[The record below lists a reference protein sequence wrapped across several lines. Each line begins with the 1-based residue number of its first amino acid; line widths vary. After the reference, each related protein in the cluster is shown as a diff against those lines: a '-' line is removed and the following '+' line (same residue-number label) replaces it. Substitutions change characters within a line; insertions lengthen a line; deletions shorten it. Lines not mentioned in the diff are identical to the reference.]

1 MTERELKFQVP
12 HACRDALRARLS
24 ALPAPHRRRLVS
36 IYVDTADGC
45 LARHRVALRLRHDG
59 ERWEQTLK
67 AAGDAPVDRLEE
79 NVERPGDWPPDG
91 PPIDPSLHAGTPAFD
106 RLRAALADSA
116 EPTLGA
122 VFVSDFVRLHADLI
136 VDDARIEIAF
146 DEGEL
151 RAEPRGASPHEAAAN
166 GTGVPTLPIREL
178 ELELKSGPSRA
189 LFAAA
194 ADWADRHQLSI
205 DTISK
210 AARGERLARGRLDAP
225 QATRAR
231 IVEFE
236 RGQRPDGR
244 TLLRRWTAVCLEQV
258 LDNASLLAAGEAPA
272 DVEVVHQL
280 RVGLRRLRSVWRE
293 LGRCAGT
300 DIDWQPA
307 AGELFDALGRLRDRD
322 AAVARFAAAIAA
334 AGGRPLDPDEQ
345 ASGPDLRE
353 RIAARPFQH
362 AMLSLLAFALEDDDA
377 GARAGGGGGGS
388 GGGGGGGGDRDGI
401 GLVVRR
407 LRKLHRGLR
416 RAARRFDELSDDD
429 RHRVRKRAKRLRY
442 LAELARPLLSPD
454 DADAL
459 LKRLGRA
466 QRRFGDYQDL
476 RTAVD
481 AYRDAAR
488 GGRHD
493 AWFGV
498 GWLQAQRPRHIA
510 RCHDAL
516 RRLARARLL
525 SAAR

>member
-1 MTERELKFQVP
+1 MAERELKFEVP
-12 HACRDALRARLS
+12 YACRDALRARLS

-67 AAGDAPVDRLEE
+67 AAGDAPIDRFEE
-79 NVERPGDWPPDG
+79 NVERPGDWPSGG

-106 RLRAALADSA
+106 RLRTALADSA
-116 EPTLGA
+116 DPTLKA
-122 VFVSDFVRLHADLI
+122 VFVSDFVRLHADLV

-151 RAEPRGASPHEAAAN
+151 RAGPGDASRDGGAAN
-166 GTGVPTLPIREL
+166 EAGGPTLRIREL
-178 ELELKSGPSRA
+178 ELELKSGPPRA

-194 ADWADRHQLSI
+194 ADWADRYELSI

-210 AARGERLARGRLDAP
+210 SARGERLARGRLDAP
-225 QATRAR
+225 RATRAR

-236 RGQRPDGR
+236 RGECPDGR

-258 LDNASLLAAGEAPA
+258 LDNASLLVAGEEPPDA
-272 DVEVVHQL
+272 EVVHQL

-293 LGRCAGT
+293 LGRFAGT

-307 AGELFDALGRLRDRD
+307 VRELFDALGRLRDRD
-322 AAVARFAAAIAA
+322 AAIARFAGAIAA
-334 AGGRPLDPDEQ
+334 ADGRPLDPGVQ
-345 ASGPDLRE
+345 AAGADPRA
-353 RIAARPFQH
+353 RILARPFQH
-362 AMLSLLAFALEDDDA
+362 AMLSLLAFTLEDGQA
-377 GARAGGGGGGS
+377 GAHA
-388 GGGGGGGGDRDGI
+388 GGGDRDGV

-416 RAARRFDELSDDD
+416 RAARRFDELSDED

-442 LAELARPLLSPD
+442 LAELAHPLLSPHE
-454 DADAL
+454 ADAL
-459 LKRLGRA
+459 RKRLGRV
-466 QRRFGDYQDL
+466 QRRLGDYQDL
-476 RTAVD
+476 CTAID
-481 AYRDAAR
+481 AYRDAAL

-498 GWLQAQRPRHIA
+498 GWLQAR
-510 RCHDAL
+510 
-516 RRLARARLL
+516 
-525 SAAR
+525 